1 MQQNPMSSSLPMKK
15 RKTRLELPPTN
26 GDAMNGS
33 SRPSEAQ
40 DCSSGG
46 GGGGYIVAKTFG
58 ETYESHATTRNAF
71 SNKVHS
77 TPESNSCVVSNEIT
91 PRNNVYETPQRM
103 ATKPVQSPT
112 QQSTKN
118 HMGMPSSK
126 PLLKTPDASPKKR
139 STRKEKKCND
149 DFVIDKQG
157 NDRKR
162 AAQSQEAEEASPKK
176 KRASKGLKYTDD
188 EVGRLL
194 EAAGSVQPKCD
205 EEWAIV
211 KQRFEASAPPGASV
225 RSIASLK
232 CKLSTVSLKLVMKA
246 LAKKPPG
253 ANPLDIDA
261 LGMTSKKRDAGNLEN
276 GKDPTRSDD
285 DSVSVILRMI
295 TNTSSFDNTGEI
307 PEDDNM
313 VGMKGEEGTF
323 PNTNLFADLDAEIS
337 LGNEK
342 TVTDKNPN
350 RDAIVQEAEK
360 LSDSMIKFFEKFGT
374 SDGMVIQ
381 KETVDLIL
389 SRVQKIESDV
399 AEMKGAIMSVHAN
412 TSAILSMLQYRNG
425 GYCY

>member
-1 MQQNPMSSSLPMKK
+1 
-15 RKTRLELPPTN
+15 
-26 GDAMNGS
+26 
-33 SRPSEAQ
+33 
-40 DCSSGG
+40 
-46 GGGGYIVAKTFG
+46 
-58 ETYESHATTRNAF
+58 
-71 SNKVHS
+71 
-77 TPESNSCVVSNEIT
+77 
-91 PRNNVYETPQRM
+91 
-103 ATKPVQSPT
+103 
-112 QQSTKN
+112 
-118 HMGMPSSK
+118 MGMPSSK

-149 DFVIDKQG
+149 DFVIEKQG

-194 EAAGSVQPKCD
+194 QAAGSVQPKCD

-253 ANPLDIDA
+253 ANPLDIDS
-261 LGMTSKKRDAGNLEN
+261 LGMTSKKHDAGNLEN